1 MLEVNFKDSRGDWSA
16 TLPLT
21 QQIGFSPN
29 LKSSIC
35 FLLQPT
41 LPPTSL
47 QHTHKY
53 QVYTCVRTIKSDT
66 IGTLCGNAHTLERS
80 T

>member
-41 LPPTSL
+41 SY
-47 QHTHKY
+47 KSSA
-53 QVYTCVRTIKSDT
+53 YT
-66 IGTLCGNAHTLERS
+66 
-80 T
+80 